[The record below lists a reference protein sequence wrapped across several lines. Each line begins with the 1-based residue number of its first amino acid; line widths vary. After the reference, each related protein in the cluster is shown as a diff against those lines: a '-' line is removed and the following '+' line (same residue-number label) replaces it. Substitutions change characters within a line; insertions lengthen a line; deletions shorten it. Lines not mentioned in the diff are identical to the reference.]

1 MMEDSPEKHAQ
12 SVQHASRMRLLRS
25 LLGLRTQ
32 RQAGQE
38 LEASGSKSEDGE
50 RVKDFFGHVNE
61 IAKDEL
67 LHLPVHRFLMS
78 GLIVIDLMVLQTLI
92 SLGRLDLPATLGLI
106 ALSIALPTAAGSL
119 FLGWVQQR
127 NKIETDDWSVI
138 GYLSAVSGGAGLI
151 GITGALWHATPWA
164 GSVFVITALIM
175 VYVCGRSPVR
185 TSRRTEQPRQDVM
198 IQATSTSNAE
208 NEVGDR
214 WASPASNLDLDPIV
228 TPPAEASASP
238 PEGLSE
244 AESLSSGEMPQEMS
258 TYHASGEASGAAGDA
273 PQEEQATATKKRTR
287 KKTRSD
293 PASSAQVRAE
303 LSEPRAERADSAG
316 EDVEPSSH

>member
-12 SVQHASRMRLLRS
+12 SVQHASRMRLLRP

-38 LEASGSKSEDGE
+38 LQASGSKSEDGE

-67 LHLPVHRFLMS
+67 LHLPAHRFLMS
-78 GLIVIDLMVLQTLI
+78 GLIVIDLIVLQALV
-92 SLGRLDLPATLGLI
+92 SLGQLDLPAMLALI

-127 NKIETDDWSVI
+127 NQIEIDDWNVI

-151 GITGALWHATPWA
+151 GITGALWHATAWA
-164 GSVFVITALIM
+164 GSVFVITTLIM
-175 VYVCGRSPVR
+175 IYVCSQSPVR
-185 TSRRTEQPRQDVM
+185 TSRRTEQSRQDGT
-198 IQATSTSNAE
+198 IQATSTSDAE

-214 WASPASNLDLDPIV
+214 WASPASNLDLDSVV

-238 PEGLSE
+238 VEGPSE
-244 AESLSSGEMPQEMS
+244 AESLSSGETPQEMS
-258 TYHASGEASGAAGDA
+258 ASHASGEVSGATGDA

-287 KKTRSD
+287 KKTSSD

-303 LSEPRAERADSAG
+303 SSEP
-316 EDVEPSSH
+316 